1 MQQLSNMGP
10 LVKTHQAV
18 EKALSILLEF
28 VPYNQPMGTVDL
40 SAKLNLHKSTVNRM
54 LHVLSRFEFLQQDP
68 QSKKFSLGKAA
79 DELGKALN
87 RTYDARLVA
96 AAGPNIDDLR
106 NRLQETVVL
115 EVLSGHSTIL
125 VYVAEGPGPIY
136 VREAVGERRPVH
148 ASAGGKLLL
157 AFSSLETR
165 NRHLNGNLPSITSNT
180 ITDLDFLHAHLN
192 TICQQGYA
200 TDDEEVHVGIRA
212 VAAPIFSRKKE
223 IIAAAVVTG
232 LVQKIS
238 LDRDSTI
245 ISHVQAAAAKISSQL
260 GNENE
265 LRRKK

>member
-1 MQQLSNMGP
+1 MQQSSGMDT

-28 VPYNQPMGTVDL
+28 VPNNQPLGTVDL
-40 SAKLNLHKSTVNRM
+40 SVKLNLHKSTVNRL
-54 LHVLSRFEFLQQDP
+54 LHVLRRFEFLEQNP

-79 DELGKALN
+79 DKLGKALN
-87 RTYDARLVA
+87 RSYDAQLVA
-96 AAGPNIDDLR
+96 AAGPQLDDLR
-106 NRLQETVVL
+106 SRLQETVVL
-115 EVLSGHSTIL
+115 EVLSGNSTIL

-157 AFSSLETR
+157 AFSSAETR
-165 NRHLNGNLPSITSNT
+165 NRYLNGNLPSITPKT
-180 ITDLDFLHAHLN
+180 ITDLDGLTTHLN
-192 TICQQGYA
+192 QIRQQGYA

-212 VAAPIFSRKKE
+212 VAAPVFSCNQK
-223 IIAAAVVTG
+223 IMAAAVVTG
-232 LVQKIS
+232 LMQKIS
-238 LDRDSTI
+238 IAKNSALIANVR
-245 ISHVQAAAAKISSQL
+245 AAAAKISSQL

>member
-1 MQQLSNMGP
+1 MQQLFVMGT
-10 LVKTHQAV
+10 LVKTHQTV

-28 VPYNQPMGTVDL
+28 IPNNRPMGTADL
-40 SAKLNLHKSTVNRM
+40 SVKLHLHKSTVNRM

-87 RTYDARLVA
+87 RSYDAQLVA
-96 AAGPNIDDLR
+96 VAGPQLEDLR

-115 EVLSGHSTIL
+115 EVLSGNSTIL

-136 VREAVGERRPVH
+136 VREAVGERRPVY

-157 AFSSLETR
+157 AFSSAEAR
-165 NRHLNGNLPSITSNT
+165 NRYLNGNLPSITPKT
-180 ITDLDFLHAHLN
+180 ITDLDILDAHLN
-192 TICQQGYA
+192 KIRQQGYA

-212 VAAPIFSRKKE
+212 VAAPVFSRNQK

-238 LDRDSTI
+238 IAKDSAI
-245 ISHVQAAAAKISSQL
+245 IANVRAAAAKISSQL

>member
-1 MQQLSNMGP
+1 MGT
-10 LVKTHQAV
+10 LVKTHQTV

-28 VPYNQPMGTVDL
+28 IPYNQPMGTVDL
-40 SAKLNLHKSTVNRM
+40 STKLNLHKSTVNRM

-87 RTYDARLVA
+87 RSYDAQLVA
-96 AAGPNIDDLR
+96 AAGPYIDDLCH
-106 NRLQETVVL
+106 RLRETVVL

-157 AFSSLETR
+157 AFSSVETQ
-165 NRHLNGNLPSITSNT
+165 NRHLSENLPAMTSKT
-180 ITDLDFLHAHLN
+180 ITDLDGLCAHLDK
-192 TICQQGYA
+192 IRQQGYA
-200 TDDEEVHVGIRA
+200 TDDEEVHEGIRA
-212 VAAPIFSRKKE
+212 VAAPIFSPTKE
-223 IIAAAVVTG
+223 LIAAAVVTG

-238 LDRDSTI
+238 LDSESAI
-245 ISHVQAAAAKISSQL
+245 ISQIRATAAKISSQL
-260 GNENE
+260 GNQNE
-265 LRRKK
+265 QRREK